1 MIIATDVLCVLGER
15 DANNDNEFI
24 YAHYPNH
31 IKVALSTALTTHLA
45 KYDIH
50 DKVSI
55 SELSELVDDVAF
67 NIEMAMKKN
76 QHDRKV
82 KEKNE

>member
-1 MIIATDVLCVLGER
+1 MTVATDVLCVLRER
-15 DANNDNEFI
+15 DANNDSEFV
-24 YAHYPNH
+24 YAHYPEH
-31 IKVALSTALTTHLA
+31 IKLALSTALTTHLA

-76 QHDRKV
+76 HHDRKA